1 MDTDL
6 CLSTIR
12 GDIFTEDDGRGSS
25 DPDRKVGEDGREDGP
40 PFLVPSDTERRYTQ
54 DQLADAA
61 LIFGDRVPHS
71 KSQLLNY
78 TLVHCCH
85 LQKQSILFC
94 LILTPISDSFVKFE
108 KQWNKKS
115 ELDFCRPSNVPIG
128 EL

>member
-40 PFLVPSDTERRYTQ
+40 PFLVPSDTERRHTQ

-108 KQWNKKS
+108 NSGIKNLSWTFAGQAM
-115 ELDFCRPSNVPIG
+115 FP
-128 EL
+128 